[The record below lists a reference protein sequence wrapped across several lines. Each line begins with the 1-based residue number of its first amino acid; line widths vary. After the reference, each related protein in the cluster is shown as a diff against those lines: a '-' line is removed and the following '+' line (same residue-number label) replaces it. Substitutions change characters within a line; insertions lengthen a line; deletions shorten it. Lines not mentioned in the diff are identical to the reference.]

1 MHDPI
6 VCTCIH
12 TAFEKDT
19 CDLHMSYIICLD
31 VAGLRTSER
40 RQIQESLSG
49 DGKAKRISFADDR
62 ASGKRIQN
70 RDGIA
75 SVISSS

>member
-49 DGKAKRISFADDR
+49 DGKAKRI
-62 ASGKRIQN
+62 ASPTTVLVE
-70 RDGIA
+70 
-75 SVISSS
+75 SVYRTETV